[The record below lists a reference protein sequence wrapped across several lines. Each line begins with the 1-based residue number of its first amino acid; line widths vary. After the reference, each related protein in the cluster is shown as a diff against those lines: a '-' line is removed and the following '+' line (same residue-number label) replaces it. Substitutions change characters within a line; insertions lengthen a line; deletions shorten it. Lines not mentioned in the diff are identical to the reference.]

1 MTVALISFL
10 FDKRNISL
18 RNDMIKLL
26 AFICLCSVAAA
37 QNNKYNVLFIAV
49 DDLRPELGCYGVKHA
64 QSPNL
69 DSFAKEAVVF
79 DRHYA
84 SVPTCGASRYA
95 LLTGRSPQSSG
106 VLKINNGLYSG
117 KSKLRAS
124 YSDKAQSL
132 PEVFKRSGY
141 KTACIGK
148 ISHQPDGRVF
158 AYNGKGKGLP
168 ELPHAWDEL
177 PTPFG
182 AWKRGWGTFFAYAN
196 GRHREDGQGNKDLME
211 FVAKKDTD
219 LPDGM
224 MAETAMQQ
232 LVKWKGER
240 FFIGLGFYKPHLPFV
255 APKQDWDAFEGVDIP
270 HPQNVNKPET
280 GHHGSSE
287 FRKYN
292 APFLK
297 KKLLSPEA
305 LTKSR
310 RAYLACVRYVD
321 RQIGKVL
328 KKLKE
333 LDLEK
338 NTIVIVWGD
347 HGWFLGD
354 MQTWG
359 KHSVLEEANRSV
371 LMIKVPGEKPQMTS
385 ALAET
390 IDIFPTLLDYCNPT
404 DKSTRFPLDGISQ
417 KAVISGQQTSLRQ
430 TAISYWKKFR
440 SIRTDKYRL
449 ITDGKKPFLYRME
462 NGFTLSK
469 DIASQKSE
477 VISEILK
484 LAK

>member
-1 MTVALISFL
+1 MKILLSVLIALSSISY
-10 FDKRNISL
+10 
-18 RNDMIKLL
+18 
-26 AFICLCSVAAA
+26 A
-37 QNNKYNVLFIAV
+37 QTNKYNVLFIAV

-79 DRHYA
+79 DRHYV

-95 LLTGRSPQSSG
+95 LLTGRSPKSSG
-106 VLKINNGLYSG
+106 VLKNDGLHSG
-117 KSKLRAS
+117 KSKLLAS

-132 PEVFKRSGY
+132 PELFKRSGY
-141 KTACIGK
+141 KTACVGK
-148 ISHQPDGRVF
+148 ISHSPDGRVF

-224 MAETAMQQ
+224 MAETAMEQ
-232 LVKWKGER
+232 LVKWKDER

-270 HPQNVNKPET
+270 NPQNVNKPET
-280 GHHGSSE
+280 GYHGSGE
-287 FRKYN
+287 FYKYN
-292 APFLK
+292 APFAK
-297 KKLLSPEA
+297 KKPLSQEA

-328 KKLKE
+328 KKLKD

-338 NTIVIVWGD
+338 NTIVVVWGD

-354 MQTWG
+354 NQMWA
-359 KHSVLEEANRSV
+359 KHSTLEEANRSV
-371 LMIKVPGEKPQMTS
+371 LMIKVPGEKPKMTS

-390 IDIFPTLLDYCNPT
+390 IDIFPTLVDYCQPQ
-404 DKSTRFPLDGISQ
+404 DQATRFTLDGISQ
-417 KAVISGQQTSLRQ
+417 RPIISGRQ
-430 TAISYWKKFR
+430 SSVKKAAISYWGKSI
-440 SIRTDKYRL
+440 SIRTDTHRL
-449 ITDGKKPFLYRME
+449 IFAKRNSKSFLYEMKS
-462 NGFTLSK
+462 GFTLTK
-469 DIASQKSE
+469 NIAAENPELVKKIKSFH
-477 VISEILK
+477 K
-484 LAK
+484 K